1 MTTSTWPN
9 DCLPLESSA
18 LACEGVITGVAILS
32 QVLEVQRI
40 APADPQT
47 PDAVNLLLEAYAIAC
62 AEGGDVAEA

>member
-40 APADPQT
+40 APEDPQT
-47 PDAVNLLLEAYAIAC
+47 PDAVNLLLEAYAISC
-62 AEGGDVAEA
+62 ATAGQTAEA

>member
-1 MTTSTWPN
+1 MITSTWPN
-9 DCLPLESSA
+9 DCLPLESCA

-40 APADPQT
+40 APEDPQT

-62 AEGGDVAEA
+62 AESGDIAEA